1 MFAAPAAAPLT
12 RRAVLRTALTAAV
25 LAGTAAALAPVLRA
39 RRPRQTL
46 TPAPFAEE
54 TYRGRHIAVELAGT
68 AVRIDGRPLHVM
80 RRADG
85 SYLSGINHFQSFT
98 TPLELARAAVDELGT
113 TQLAFTAP
121 HHGG

>member
-1 MFAAPAAAPLT
+1 MSASPLPT
-12 RRAVLRTALTAAV
+12 RRAFLRTAFGAAV
-25 LAGTAAALAPVLRA
+25 VAGTAAALAPVLRA

-46 TPAPFAEE
+46 TPAPLAEE
-54 TYRGRHIAVELAGT
+54 TYRGRHIAVHGAG

-85 SYLSGINHFQSFT
+85 SYLSGINHFESFG

-113 TQLAFTAP
+113 GQLTLAATA
-121 HHGG
+121 HHG

>member
-1 MFAAPAAAPLT
+1 MSAASPAAPLT
-12 RRAVLRTALTAAV
+12 RRAVLRTVFTATV

-46 TPAPFAEE
+46 TPAPLAEEE
-54 TYRGRHIAVELAGT
+54 TYRGRHIAVDVAG
-68 AVRIDGRPLHVM
+68 VRIDGRPLHVM

-85 SYLSGINHFQSFT
+85 SYLSGINHFQSYA

-113 TQLAFTAP
+113 AQLAFAAP
-121 HHGG
+121 HHG

>member
-1 MFAAPAAAPLT
+1 MSAAPAALPT
-12 RRAVLRTALTAAV
+12 RRALLRAAFTAAV

-46 TPAPFAEE
+46 TPAPLAEE
-54 TYRGRHIAVELAGT
+54 TYRGRHIAVDRAGI
-68 AVRIDGRPLHVM
+68 RIDGRPLHVM

-85 SYLSGINHFQSFT
+85 SYLSEVNHFQSFG

-113 TQLAFTAP
+113 AQLVLASAP
-121 HHGG
+121 HHG